1 MLEGK
6 LKDLYELLTKI
17 NETGSTVEAEIQG
30 QEQRVAAEQGKLDAL
45 QRLGRMLNGPEP
57 KAPAA
62 PRKRRTRSD
71 KGKPRSASAA
81 EAACAEGQATVG
93 A

>member
-1 MLEGK
+1 MLEGE
-6 LKDLYELLTKI
+6 LKSLYELLTKI
-17 NETGSTVEAEIQG
+17 NETGSTVEAEVQA

-45 QRLGRMLNGPEP
+45 QRLARMLKGDEP
-57 KAPAA
+57 KAATV

-93 A
+93 V